1 MNGKKE
7 IRNYV
12 YELTVE
18 PIEKNGK
25 KMNVYGIRLNG
36 ENENT
41 QVQDISCNQSAVEK
55 LVSMC
60 NQYQVSP
67 CHLMDVIYD
76 FLP

>member
-1 MNGKKE
+1 MN
-7 IRNYV
+7 I
-12 YELTVE
+12 
-18 PIEKNGK
+18 
-25 KMNVYGIRLNG
+25 YGIRLNG
-36 ENENT
+36 EYENT
-41 QVQDISCNQSAVEK
+41 QVQDISCNQSVVEK